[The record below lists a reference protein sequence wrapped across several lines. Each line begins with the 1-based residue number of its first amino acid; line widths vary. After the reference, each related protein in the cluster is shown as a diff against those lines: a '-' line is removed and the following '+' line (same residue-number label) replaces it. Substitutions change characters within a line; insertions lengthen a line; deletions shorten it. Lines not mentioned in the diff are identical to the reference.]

1 MYLTAE
7 PTTFANPVTT
17 PSQLNELKFETA
29 YRNGSMYGYI
39 RAVDGYPLADGDYE
53 QGHIEATYGKLSHR
67 FDLLAPDT
75 YTEEIDPD
83 MTEAGFIAWLDSK
96 KY

>member
-7 PTTFANPVTT
+7 PTTFANPITT
-17 PSQLNELKFETA
+17 PSANPVQTETA
-29 YRNGSMYGYI
+29 YRSGNMYGFI
-39 RAVDGYPLADGDYE
+39 RVVDGYPLADGDYE

-75 YTEEIDPD
+75 YIEEIDPD
-83 MTEAGFIAWLDSK
+83 MTEAGFLAWLDSK